1 MLTSSNKIKHSL
13 LTLTAV
19 LISTISPCNS
29 ANSATFG
36 QKEVEQNNFIAVAMP
51 LNVARYQ
58 LLILE
63 QMSNQQAC
71 WIENANSPT
80 QVEPLLLKFDFTGIC
95 GRSTDSNGYS
105 IRKSGEDMGLQYN
118 IDIVKEGDELLLL
131 GTPVQNPNAAPMLI
145 GRTNGITDGFVK
157 INLEPGWRFTKRT
170 YKDKTLGHIYLTNDN

>member
-36 QKEVEQNNFIAVAMP
+36 QKEVEQNNFIALAMP
-51 LNVARYQ
+51 LSVARYQ

-80 QVEPLLLKFDFTGIC
+80 QVEPLLLNFDFTGIC

-105 IRKSGEDMGLQYN
+105 IRKSGEDLGLQYN

-131 GTPVQNPNAAPMLI
+131 ATPVQNPDATPMLI

>member
-1 MLTSSNKIKHSL
+1 MLISSNKIKHSL

-19 LISTISPCNS
+19 LISTMSPGNS
-29 ANSATFG
+29 ANSANFG

-51 LNVARYQ
+51 FHVNRYQ

-71 WIENANSPT
+71 WSENGYSPI
-80 QVEPLLLKFDFTGIC
+80 QVEPLLLNFDFTGIC
-95 GRSTDSNGYS
+95 GRSTDTNGYS
-105 IRKSGEDMGLQYN
+105 IRKSGEDLGWQYN
-118 IDIVKEGDELLLL
+118 IEIVKEGDELLLL
-131 GTPVQNPNAAPMLI
+131 GTPVQSPDATPMLI